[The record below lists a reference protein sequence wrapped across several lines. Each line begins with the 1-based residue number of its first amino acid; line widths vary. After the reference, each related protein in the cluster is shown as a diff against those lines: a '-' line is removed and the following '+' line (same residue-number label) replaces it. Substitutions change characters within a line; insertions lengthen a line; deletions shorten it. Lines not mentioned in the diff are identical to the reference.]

1 MRRRDFLA
9 TLGVA
14 TAMWPTAPRAQRS
27 TVPLIAY
34 LDSSGVKPW
43 YEAFR
48 LGLSDLGYSEG
59 QSIAIEHRSADGQAD
74 RLPALATEL
83 ASLKPKIIVT
93 SGSSATIAARNAT
106 ETIPIVFTYATDP
119 VGVGLIA
126 SLAHPGGNVTGQSNQ
141 SPGLV
146 GKRLQI
152 LAELVPGVSNFGV
165 VWSPSFRANHADYAE
180 IQQAAATLN
189 LTLTSLEVKGPA
201 DFDAVFKEA
210 ATRTSGVAVL
220 SGPLIFAHRGP
231 VVAAAARHKV
241 PAIYYEAEYAQSGG
255 LVAYGPSLVGLHRR
269 AAVFVDKILKGE
281 KPADLPVEQ
290 PTRFSL
296 VVNAK
301 AAQALGFT
309 FPPALLIRADEVIE

>member
-1 MRRRDFLA
+1 M
-9 TLGVA
+9 TQ
-14 TAMWPTAPRAQRS
+14 AQRT

-48 LGLSDLGYSEG
+48 QGLSDLGYSDG

-74 RLPALATEL
+74 RLPALAAEL
-83 ASLKPKIIVT
+83 LSLKPKVIVT
-93 SGSSATIAARNAT
+93 SGSPAAIAARNAT
-106 ETIPIVFTYATDP
+106 ETIPIVFTFATDP
-119 VGVGLIA
+119 IGIGLIK

-152 LAELVPGVSNFGV
+152 LAELVPGSSNFGI
-165 VWSPSFRANHADYAE
+165 VWSPSFLANHADYAE
-180 IQQAAATLN
+180 MKQAAATLN
-189 LTLTSLEVKGPA
+189 LTLTSLEVVRPA
-201 DFDAVFKEA
+201 DFDNAFKEA

-220 SGPLIFAHRGP
+220 SGPLIFARREA
-231 VVAAAARHKV
+231 VVAAAARHRV
-241 PAIYYEAEYAQSGG
+241 PAIYYDAEYAQSGG
-255 LVAYGPSLVGLHRR
+255 LAAYGPSLVGLHRR
-269 AAVFVDKILKGE
+269 AAVFVDRILKGE

-296 VVNAK
+296 VMNAK
-301 AAQALGFT
+301 AARALGFT
-309 FPPALLIRADEVIE
+309 FPPALLVRADEVIE